1 MDLVLLNLNY
11 LKKFLNLI
19 VNPIMSLY
27 ELKDRINYGNIK
39 EGIFRLYE
47 NENYLYI
54 LFSRQDEMDIDDNII
69 VLKIID
75 LDTEEEY
82 ETEIIDFSIED
93 LDKINLDLYFL
104 DNYFYFFYQDNEK
117 FFALKYA
124 LEIDTI
130 NMYDL
135 NDIGEELYI
144 VDLVKNVKFDI
155 IQNNDKIYFFYIEEE
170 ESKYIHIYEITSND
184 YKLVCKIELQ
194 KEESTN
200 FILKL
205 ISNDK
210 LFLLNLD
217 ESYYYI
223 IENGDFIKREELN
236 IDLAICKSINKYGDL
251 RNSVS
256 FNNDNNTNEY
266 CVKSYNGNLYFLKM
280 DTNRS
285 YLDSITEG
293 TEGSSV
299 AEDGENLVLN
309 INRDEINNLS
319 NLILYN
325 LDGEMLEILNNVNIG
340 NVRIYQ
346 YALYGNYLLIV
357 YTDEYKNIDKIY
369 NMKKVKVINLDNKV
383 HYDYQQK
390 FEYCFIYNKN
400 LIFVN
405 HRTYDN
411 SNSLVIK
418 YYILTNKKLDKEDII
433 DLGGDNEFISLP
445 NVGNNYYFFKRSNLF
460 DIENSRSLR
469 GTEEYCLCTYSLKEY
484 NYGGGYS
491 YNPIISSRAITNL
504 TDTTETTF
512 SSGEYK
518 FGEYTKSTDL
528 SIGLGTYL
536 FTDIS
541 KDNPIA
547 FNISNKSN
555 IEFLGLVN
563 NMFMVGD
570 NGDNRKYP
578 YTYMDS
584 NNNLFYFY
592 YGTVALKV
600 TGDFGS
606 IDGYHIYYNSDV
618 STVNHKISFDN
629 SNISG
634 KSIDNCLEL
643 NELTTNR
650 LNTNFYHTGNKT
662 NGIEVIC
669 NNPNATDTDTTTDTD
684 TAITYFPYVHGYSD
698 ITASTC
704 MYIRSNG
711 IPNYKIYIDGTINT
725 TATAKWASNKSL
737 TTGLIVTTVNGI
749 DRQSYSYV
757 NNSRKVYGH
766 PFKIPTNPNI
776 VEEKTIPVE
785 IYSTI
790 DPPTTTFNKEVFWY
804 KNDSN
809 WKEVMTDRS
818 YETIKIGTG
827 PSSLTPLGPIGVMV
841 NGIPCYNHHDMTDT
855 VSDIIESSISKITDP
870 VVKRQLTIVTPS
882 SNYSRTNRVT
892 DTDSTN
898 SKIVYDDNGGT
909 IDRNNDYHY
918 NKYPVGL
925 EAMIKFG
932 TVTSE
937 TNNPYY
943 GEAFKT
949 EYIIGTNGIILDK
962 YYLNVS
968 ESNFSGYTFSLVKG
982 SGTLDTTE
990 LILLQNNF
998 YTNGLPGKSINA
1010 HLYLDLSV
1018 VTVTADY
1025 INKTFTLQGKK
1036 GSDTITVLIK
1046 IIDSPAHSDD
1056 KKYFYLKKDSSK
1068 IDFYKTPTINS
1079 NFTYTGFL
1087 KNITSTDSTKNEIK
1101 LSLEAQKSLEG
1112 NTLDSQN
1119 IFAHSPILGWAFD
1132 GYPIY
1137 GQIGYKNDTDGDYSL
1152 KILKSSHDTGTHLY
1166 DPTGTTGDLDICN
1179 GIFRK
1184 TPEFPNGIYHYVCTL
1199 KLSIDGTE
1207 IDVSNAKTE
1216 DNSIYAYPY
1225 IIGAYR
1231 GVPELSNFALTSA
1244 TNSSLSSN
1252 SSSGSSNSTYSTS
1265 TTSTN
1270 STSTSSTS
1278 SGTSSQLIVSD
1289 TTNYEVNFRSIK
1301 GLSDTYNGGSTTSI
1315 NVTQDENYIK
1325 LQRGGKPYIWNFSGS
1340 STTDT
1345 YFGAD
1350 CNTFGSATIASLA
1363 DSGASPSF
1371 LKAYGNVMKF
1381 KYTGTVTIGKVA
1393 IFDSDTALTVK
1404 DLNENKS
1411 ILGVIIYKDT
1421 TNNLCYVCTN
1431 GICEV
1436 ETITNTP
1443 VKNEVLSSSTAGVIK
1458 KYSIDGS
1465 NDDTIN
1471 YILGTYIG
1479 QNSSANYLINI
1490 NPHTVLD

>member
-1 MDLVLLNLNY
+1 
-11 LKKFLNLI
+11 
-19 VNPIMSLY
+19 MSLY

-47 NENYLYI
+47 REDFVYI
-54 LFSRQDEMDIDDNII
+54 LFSRQDEMDVEDNII

-93 LDKINLDLYFL
+93 LDKINLGLYFL
-104 DNYFYFFYQDNEK
+104 DNYFYFFYQDEEK

-170 ESKYIHIYEITSND
+170 ESKYIHIYEITASD
-184 YKLVCKIELQ
+184 YNLVSKIELQ
-194 KEESTN
+194 KEETTN
-200 FILKL
+200 FILQL
-205 ISNDK
+205 MDYDK

-223 IENGDFIKREELN
+223 IENGDFIKREEIN
-236 IDLAICKSINKYGDL
+236 IDLSICKSINKYGDL
-251 RNSVS
+251 GNNIG

-266 CVKSYNGNLYFLKM
+266 CIKSYNDNLYFLKM

-285 YLDSITEG
+285 YLDTITED
-293 TEGSSV
+293 TEV
-299 AEDGENLVLN
+299 EEGENLVLK
-309 INRDEINNLS
+309 INKEEINNLS

-325 LDGEMLEILNNVNIG
+325 LDGEILEVLSNI
-340 NVRIYQ
+340 NIDNIRIYQ
-346 YALYGNYLLIV
+346 YALYDNYLLIV

-369 NMKKVKVINLDNKV
+369 NMKKVKVINLDNNV
-383 HYDYQQK
+383 YYDYQHK

-405 HRTYDN
+405 HRTYDT
-411 SNSLVIK
+411 SSSLVIK

-433 DLGGDNEFISLP
+433 DLGADNEFISLP
-445 NVGNNYYFFKRSNLF
+445 NVGNNYYFFKRSNLL
-460 DIENSRSLR
+460 DMENFRSLR
-469 GTEEYCLCTYSLKEY
+469 GTKEYCLCTYNLKDY
-484 NYGGGYS
+484 NYEDGYI
-491 YNPIISSRAITNL
+491 YNPVISSRAVTNL
-504 TDTTETTF
+504 TDTTESSF

-518 FGEYTKSTDL
+518 FNEKDKATDL

-541 KDNPIA
+541 KDNPIS
-547 FNISNKSN
+547 FNITNKSN
-555 IEFLGLVN
+555 IEFLGLTN

-606 IDGYHIYYNSDV
+606 INGYYVYYNSDV

-629 SNISG
+629 SNIAG

-643 NELTTNR
+643 NEITTNR

-669 NNPNATDTDTTTDTD
+669 NNLNATDTDTSTDTD
-684 TAITYFPYVHGYSD
+684 TAVTYFPYVHGYTD
-698 ITASTC
+698 ITESTC

-711 IPNYKIYIDGTINT
+711 IPNYKIYIGGTINT
-725 TATAKWASNKSL
+725 TATARWASNKSI
-737 TTGLIVTTVNGI
+737 TTGLIETNINGI

-757 NNSRKVYGH
+757 NNSRKVYGN
-766 PFKIPTNPNI
+766 PLKIPTNPDI

-785 IYSTI
+785 IYSSV

-804 KNDSN
+804 KNDLN

-827 PSSLTPLGPIGVMV
+827 PSSLTPLGPIGIMV

-855 VSDIIESSISKITDP
+855 VSDIVESSVSKITDP
-870 VVKRQLTIVTPS
+870 VVKRKLTTVTLN
-882 SNYSRTNRVT
+882 SNYNRTNRVT

-898 SKIVYDDNGGT
+898 SKIVYDNNGGI

-932 TVTSE
+932 TVISE

-949 EYIIGTNGIILDK
+949 EYDIGTNGIILDK
-962 YYLNVS
+962 YYFNVS
-968 ESNFSGYTFSLVKG
+968 EGNFSDYTFSLTKG
-982 SGTLDTTE
+982 SGSLSEDNLT
-990 LILLQNNF
+990 LLQNNF
-998 YTNGLPGKSINA
+998 YTNGLPGKSLNA

-1018 VTVTADY
+1018 VTVIADY
-1025 INKTFTLQGKK
+1025 IGKTFTLQGKK
-1036 GSDTITVLIK
+1036 GSDTLTKLIK
-1046 IIDSPAHSDD
+1046 IIESPSHSDD

-1068 IDFYKTPTINS
+1068 IDFYKTPTVNS
-1079 NFTYTGFL
+1079 FTYTGFL
-1087 KNITSTDSTKNEIK
+1087 KNISLTDSTNEIK
-1101 LSLEAQKSLEG
+1101 LALEAQKSFEG
-1112 NTLDSQN
+1112 NSTDSQN
-1119 IFAHSPILGWAFD
+1119 TFAHSPILGWAFD

-1137 GQIGYKNDTDGDYSL
+1137 GQIGYAKDTDGDYSL
-1152 KILKSSHDTGTHLY
+1152 KFLKSSYDTSTHLY
-1166 DPTGTTGDLDICN
+1166 DPTGTSGDLDICN

-1199 KLSIDGTE
+1199 KLSTDGTE
-1207 IDVSNAKTE
+1207 IDVSKAQTE
-1216 DNSIYAYPY
+1216 ENSMYAYPY

-1231 GVPELSNFALTSA
+1231 GVPELSNFSLTST
-1244 TNSSLSSN
+1244 TNASLSS
-1252 SSSGSSNSTYSTS
+1252 SSGSSSNSTYSTS
-1265 TTSTN
+1265 TTSTD

-1301 GLSDTYNGGSTTSI
+1301 GLSDKYNGTDTTSL

-1325 LQRGGKPYIWNFSGS
+1325 LQRGTKPYIWNFTGS

-1350 CNTFGSATIASLA
+1350 CNMFGLGTIASLA
-1363 DSGASPSF
+1363 DSGSSPSF

-1393 IFDSDTALTVK
+1393 IFDSDTDLTVK
-1404 DLNENKS
+1404 DLDENKS

>member
-1 MDLVLLNLNY
+1 
-11 LKKFLNLI
+11 
-19 VNPIMSLY
+19 MSLY

-47 NENYLYI
+47 KEDFVYI
-54 LFSRQDEMDIDDNII
+54 LFSRHDEMDVEDNII

-93 LDKINLDLYFL
+93 LDKINLGLYFL

-117 FFALKYA
+117 FFSLKYA

-170 ESKYIHIYEITSND
+170 ENKYIHIYEITSDD
-184 YKLVCKIELQ
+184 YNLVSKIELQ
-194 KEESTN
+194 KEETTN
-200 FILKL
+200 FILQL
-205 ISNDK
+205 MDYDK
-210 LFLLNLD
+210 LFLLNLG

-236 IDLAICKSINKYGDL
+236 IDLSICKSINKYGDL
-251 RNSVS
+251 ANNIG

-266 CVKSYNGNLYFLKM
+266 CIKSYNNNLYFLKM
-280 DTNRS
+280 DNNRS
-285 YLDSITEG
+285 YLDTITED
-293 TEGSSV
+293 TEV
-299 AEDGENLVLN
+299 EEGENLVLN
-309 INRDEINNLS
+309 INKEEINNLS

-325 LDGEMLEILNNVNIG
+325 LDGVILEVLNNINIG

-346 YALYGNYLLIV
+346 YVLYDNYLLIV

-369 NMKKVKVINLDNKV
+369 NMKKVKVINLDNNV
-383 HYDYQQK
+383 HYDYQHK

-405 HRTYDN
+405 HRTYDK
-411 SNSLVIK
+411 SSSLVIK

-433 DLGGDNEFISLP
+433 DLGADNEFISLP
-445 NVGNNYYFFKRSNLF
+445 NVGNNYYFFKRSNFL
-460 DIENSRSLR
+460 DMENSRSLI
-469 GTEEYCLCTYSLKEY
+469 GTEEYCLCTYNLKEY
-484 NYGGGYS
+484 NYEEGYI
-491 YNPIISSRAITNL
+491 YNPVISSRAVTNL
-504 TDTTETTF
+504 TDTSESSF

-518 FGEYTKSTDL
+518 FGEYTKSTNL

-541 KDNPIA
+541 KDNPIS

-555 IEFLGLVN
+555 IEFLGLTN

-584 NNNLFYFY
+584 NNNVFYFY

-606 IDGYHIYYNSDV
+606 IGGYHVYYNSDI

-629 SNISG
+629 SNIVG

-650 LNTNFYHTGNKT
+650 LNTNFYHTGNKN

-684 TAITYFPYVHGYSD
+684 TAITYFPYVHSYTD
-698 ITASTC
+698 ITESTC

-711 IPNYKIYIDGTINT
+711 IPNYKIYLGGTINT
-725 TATAKWASNKSL
+725 TSTARWASNKSI
-737 TTGLIVTTVNGI
+737 TSGLIEKNINGI

-757 NNSRKVYGH
+757 NNSRKVYGY
-766 PFKIPTNPNI
+766 PFKIPTNPDI
-776 VEEKTIPVE
+776 VEEKTIPSD
-785 IYSTI
+785 IH
-790 DPPTTTFNKEVFWY
+790 PTTITPNKEVFWY

-818 YETIKIGTG
+818 YETIKIGNG
-827 PSSLTPLGPIGVMV
+827 HLSLTPLGPIGVMV

-855 VSDIIESSISKITDP
+855 VSDIIESSVSKITDP
-870 VVKRQLTIVTPS
+870 VLKRQLTSVTLS
-882 SNYSRTNRVT
+882 SNYIRTNRVT

-898 SKIVYDDNGGT
+898 SKIVYDNNGGT

-932 TVTSE
+932 TVISE

-949 EYIIGTNGIILDK
+949 EYDIGTNGIILDK
-962 YYLNVS
+962 YYFNVS
-968 ESNFSGYTFSLVKG
+968 EGNFSGYTFSLTKG
-982 SGTLDTTE
+982 SGSLSKDNLT
-990 LILLQNNF
+990 LLQNNF
-998 YTNGLPGKSINA
+998 YTNGLPGKSLNA

-1025 INKTFTLQGKK
+1025 IGKAFTLQGTK
-1036 GSDTITVLIK
+1036 GSDTLTVLIK
-1046 IIDSPAHSDD
+1046 IIDSPSHSDD

-1068 IDFYKTPTINS
+1068 IDFYKTPTVNS
-1079 NFTYTGFL
+1079 FTYTGFL
-1087 KNITSTDSTKNEIK
+1087 KNIGLTDSTNEIK
-1101 LSLEAQKSLEG
+1101 LALESQKSFEG
-1112 NTLDSQN
+1112 NSADSQN
-1119 IFAHSPILGWAFD
+1119 TFAHSPILGWAFD

-1152 KILKSSHDTGTHLY
+1152 KFLKSSYDTEHLY
-1166 DPTGTTGDLDICN
+1166 DPTGTSGDLDICN
-1179 GIFRK
+1179 GIFIK
-1184 TPEFPNGIYHYVCTL
+1184 TPEFPDGIYHYVCTL
-1199 KLSIDGTE
+1199 KLSGVDT
-1207 IDVSNAKTE
+1207 IDVSKAKTE
-1216 DNSIYAYPY
+1216 ENSMYAYPY

-1231 GVPELSNFALTSA
+1231 SVPELSNFSLTST
-1244 TNSSLSSN
+1244 TNASLS

-1265 TTSTN
+1265 TTSTD

-1301 GLSDTYNGGSTTSI
+1301 GLSDKYNGNDTTSL

-1325 LQRGGKPYIWNFSGS
+1325 LQRGSKPYIWNFTGS
-1340 STTDT
+1340 STTDK

-1350 CNTFGSATIASLA
+1350 CNMFGLGTIASLA
-1363 DSGASPSF
+1363 DSGSSPSF
-1371 LKAYGNVMKF
+1371 LKAYGTVMKF
-1381 KYTGTVTIGKVA
+1381 KYTGIVTIGKVA
-1393 IFDSDTALTVK
+1393 IFDSDTDLTVK
-1404 DLNENKS
+1404 DLDKNES
-1411 ILGVIIYKDT
+1411 ILGVIIYVDKDT
-1421 TNNLCYVCTN
+1421 TNKVCYVCTH

-1436 ETITNTP
+1436 DTITDTP
-1443 VKNEVLSSSTAGVIK
+1443 VKNEVLSSDTVGDTAGVIK
-1458 KYSIDGS
+1458 KYSIDSS
-1465 NDDTIN
+1465 NNDTIN

-1479 QNSSANYLINI
+1479 QNSSDNHLINI

>member
-1 MDLVLLNLNY
+1 
-11 LKKFLNLI
+11 
-19 VNPIMSLY
+19 MSLY

-47 NENYLYI
+47 REDFVYI
-54 LFSRQDEMDIDDNII
+54 LFSRQDEMDVEDNII

-93 LDKINLDLYFL
+93 LDKINLGLYFL

-124 LEIDTI
+124 LEINTI

-144 VDLVKNVKFDI
+144 VYLVKNVKFDI

-170 ESKYIHIYEITSND
+170 ENKYIHIYEITTSD
-184 YKLVCKIELQ
+184 YNLVSKIELQ
-194 KEESTN
+194 KEETTN
-200 FILKL
+200 FILQL
-205 ISNDK
+205 MDYDK

-236 IDLAICKSINKYGDL
+236 IDLSICKSINKYGDFG
-251 RNSVS
+251 NNIG

-266 CVKSYNGNLYFLKM
+266 CIKSYNNNLYFLKM

-285 YLDSITEG
+285 YLDTITDG
-293 TEGSSV
+293 TEV
-299 AEDGENLVLN
+299 EEGENLILK
-309 INRDEINNLS
+309 INKEEINNLS

-325 LDGEMLEILNNVNIG
+325 LDGEILEVLSNI
-340 NVRIYQ
+340 NIDNIRIYQ
-346 YALYGNYLLIV
+346 YALYDNYLLIV

-369 NMKKVKVINLDNKV
+369 NMKKVKVINLNNNI
-383 HYDYQQK
+383 HYDYQHK

-405 HRTYDN
+405 HRTYDK
-411 SNSLVIK
+411 SSSLVIK

-433 DLGGDNEFISLP
+433 DLGADNEFISLP
-445 NVGNNYYFFKRSNLF
+445 NVGNNYYFFKRSNLL
-460 DIENSRSLR
+460 DMENSRSLR
-469 GTEEYCLCTYSLKEY
+469 GTEEYCLCTYNLKDY
-484 NYGGGYS
+484 NYEEGYI
-491 YNPIISSRAITNL
+491 YNPVISSRAVTNL

-541 KDNPIA
+541 KDNPIS
-547 FNISNKSN
+547 FNITNKSN
-555 IEFLGLVN
+555 IEFLGLTN

-570 NGDNRKYP
+570 NDDNRKYP

-606 IDGYHIYYNSDV
+606 INGYYVYYNSSV

-629 SNISG
+629 SNIAG

-643 NELTTNR
+643 NEITTNR

-669 NNPNATDTDTTTDTD
+669 NNPNATYTNTSTDTD
-684 TAITYFPYVHGYSD
+684 TAITYFPYVHSYTD
-698 ITASTC
+698 ITESTC

-711 IPNYKIYIDGTINT
+711 IPNYKIYIDGTVNT
-725 TATAKWASNKSL
+725 TSTAKWASNKSI
-737 TTGLIVTTVNGI
+737 TSGLIETNINGI

-757 NNSRKVYGH
+757 NNSRKVYGY
-766 PFKIPTNPNI
+766 PFKIPTNPDI
-776 VEEKTIPVE
+776 VEEKTIPVK
-785 IYSTI
+785 IYSIEET
-790 DPPTTTFNKEVFWY
+790 PTTTFNKEVFWY

-827 PSSLTPLGPIGVMV
+827 PSSLTPLGPIGIMV

-855 VSDIIESSISKITDP
+855 VSDIVESSVSKITDP
-870 VVKRQLTIVTPS
+870 VVKRQLTTVTLN
-882 SNYSRTNRVT
+882 SNYNRTNRVT

-898 SKIVYDDNGGT
+898 SKIVYDNNGGT

-932 TVTSE
+932 TVISE

-949 EYIIGTNGIILDK
+949 EYDIGTNGIILDK
-962 YYLNVS
+962 YYFNVS
-968 ESNFSGYTFSLVKG
+968 EGNFSGYTFSLTKG
-982 SGTLDTTE
+982 SGSLSEDNLT
-990 LILLQNNF
+990 LLQNNF
-998 YTNGLPGKSINA
+998 YTNGLPGKSLNA

-1018 VTVTADY
+1018 VTVTEDY
-1025 INKTFTLQGKK
+1025 IGKTFTLQGKK
-1036 GSDTITVLIK
+1036 GSDTLTKIIK
-1046 IIDSPAHSDD
+1046 IIESPVHSDD

-1068 IDFYKTPTINS
+1068 IDFYKTPTVNG
-1079 NFTYTGFL
+1079 FTYTGFL
-1087 KNITSTDSTKNEIK
+1087 KNIGLTDSTNEIK
-1101 LSLEAQKSLEG
+1101 LALEAQKSFEG
-1112 NTLDSQN
+1112 NSADSQN
-1119 IFAHSPILGWAFD
+1119 TFAHSPILGWAFD

-1137 GQIGYKNDTDGDYSL
+1137 GQIGYAKDTDGDYSL
-1152 KILKSSHDTGTHLY
+1152 KILKSSYDTSTHLY
-1166 DPTGTTGDLDICN
+1166 DQNGTSGDLDICN

-1184 TPEFPNGIYHYVCTL
+1184 TPEYPDGIYHYVCTL
-1199 KLSIDGTE
+1199 NTDGTE
-1207 IDVSNAKTE
+1207 IDVSKAKIE

-1231 GVPELSNFALTSA
+1231 GVPELSNFALTST
-1244 TNSSLSSN
+1244 TNASLSSN
-1252 SSSGSSNSTYSTS
+1252 SSSSTYSTS
-1265 TTSTN
+1265 VTSTD

-1289 TTNYEVNFRSIK
+1289 TTNYDVNFRSIK
-1301 GLSDTYNGGSTTSI
+1301 GLSDTYNGTATTSL

-1325 LQRGGKPYIWNFSGS
+1325 LQRGTKPYIWNFTGS

-1350 CNTFGSATIASLA
+1350 CNMFGLGTIASLA
-1363 DSGASPSF
+1363 DSGSSPSF
-1371 LKAYGNVMKF
+1371 LKAYGTVMKF

-1393 IFDSDTALTVK
+1393 IFDSDTDLTVK
-1404 DLNENKS
+1404 DLDENKS

-1421 TNNLCYVCTN
+1421 TNNLCYVSTN

>member
-1 MDLVLLNLNY
+1 
-11 LKKFLNLI
+11 
-19 VNPIMSLY
+19 MSLY

-47 NENYLYI
+47 REDFVYI
-54 LFSRQDEMDIDDNII
+54 LFSRHDEMDVEDNII

-93 LDKINLDLYFL
+93 LDKINLGLYFL

-135 NDIGEELYI
+135 NDIGDELYI

-155 IQNNDKIYFFYIEEE
+155 IQNNDKIYFFYIEEG
-170 ESKYIHIYEITSND
+170 ESKYIHIYEITSDD
-184 YKLVCKIELQ
+184 YNLVSKIELQ
-194 KEESTN
+194 KEETTN
-200 FILKL
+200 FILQLMDNK
-205 ISNDK
+205 K

-217 ESYYYI
+217 ESYYYS

-236 IDLAICKSINKYGDL
+236 IDLSICKSINKYGDL
-251 RNSVS
+251 GNNIG

-266 CVKSYNGNLYFLKM
+266 CIKSYNDNLYFLKI

-285 YLDSITEG
+285 YLDTITEED
-293 TEGSSV
+293 EG
-299 AEDGENLVLN
+299 EEEGENLVLK
-309 INRDEINNLS
+309 INKNEISNLS

-325 LDGEMLEILNNVNIG
+325 LDGEILEVLSNVNIG
-340 NVRIYQ
+340 NIRIYQ
-346 YALYGNYLLIV
+346 YALYDNYLLIV
-357 YTDEYKNIDKIY
+357 YTDEYKNIDNIY
-369 NMKKVKVINLDNKV
+369 NMKKVKVINLDNNV
-383 HYDYQQK
+383 YYDYQQK

-405 HRTYDN
+405 HRTYDA
-411 SNSLVIK
+411 SSSLVIK
-418 YYILTNKKLDKEDII
+418 YYILINKKLDKEDII

-445 NVGNNYYFFKRSNLF
+445 NVGNNYYFFKRSNLL
-460 DIENSRSLR
+460 DMENSRSLR
-469 GTEEYCLCTYSLKEY
+469 GTEEYCLCTYNLKEY
-484 NYGGGYS
+484 NYEGGYI
-491 YNPIISSRAITNL
+491 YNPVISSRAVTNL
-504 TDTTETTF
+504 TDTTESSF

-518 FGEYTKSTDL
+518 FNEKDKATDL

-541 KDNPIA
+541 KDNPIS

-555 IEFLGLVN
+555 IEFLGLTN

-606 IDGYHIYYNSDV
+606 IDGYHVYYNSDV
-618 STVNHKISFDN
+618 STVAHKISFDN
-629 SNISG
+629 SNIDG

-669 NNPNATDTDTTTDTD
+669 NNPNSIDTDTV
-684 TAITYFPYVHGYSD
+684 ITYFPYVHSYTN
-698 ITASTC
+698 ITESTC

-725 TATAKWASNKSL
+725 TANAKWASNKSI
-737 TTGLIVTTVNGI
+737 TTGLIETNINGI

-757 NNSRKVYGH
+757 NNSRRVYGF

-776 VEEKTIPVE
+776 VEEKTIP
-785 IYSTI
+785 I
-790 DPPTTTFNKEVFWY
+790 DIHPTTIIPNKEVFWY

-818 YETIKIGTG
+818 YETIKISGN
-827 PSSLTPLGPIGVMV
+827 SISLTPLGPLGVMV
-841 NGIPCYNHHDMTDT
+841 NGVPCYNHHDMTDT
-855 VSDIIESSISKITDP
+855 VSDIVESSVSKITDP

-909 IDRNNDYHY
+909 VDRNNDYHY

-932 TVTSE
+932 TVISE

-943 GEAFKT
+943 GEVFKT
-949 EYIIGTNGIILDK
+949 EYDIGTNGIILDK
-962 YYLNVS
+962 YYFNVS
-968 ESNFSGYTFSLVKG
+968 EGNFSGYTFSLTKG
-982 SGTLDTTE
+982 SGSLSEDNLT
-990 LILLQNNF
+990 LLQNNF
-998 YTNGLPGKSINA
+998 YTNGLPGKSLNA

-1018 VTVTADY
+1018 VTEDY
-1025 INKTFTLQGKK
+1025 IGKTFTLQGTK
-1036 GSDTITVLIK
+1036 GSDTLTKLIK
-1046 IIDSPAHSDD
+1046 IIGTGAHSDD

-1068 IDFYKTPTINS
+1068 IDFYKTPTVNS
-1079 NFTYTGFL
+1079 FTYTGFL
-1087 KNITSTDSTKNEIK
+1087 KNIGLTNSTNEIK
-1101 LSLEAQKSLEG
+1101 LALEAQKSFEG
-1112 NTLDSQN
+1112 NSEDSQN
-1119 IFAHSPILGWAFD
+1119 TFAHSPILGWAFD

-1152 KILKSSHDTGTHLY
+1152 KFLKSSYDTEHLY
-1166 DPTGTTGDLDICN
+1166 NPIGTSGDLDICN

-1199 KLSIDGTE
+1199 KLSTDVTE
-1207 IDVSNAKTE
+1207 IDISNAKTE
-1216 DNSIYAYPY
+1216 ENSMYAYPY

-1231 GVPELSNFALTSA
+1231 GIPELSNFSLTST
-1244 TNSSLSSN
+1244 TNSSLSS
-1252 SSSGSSNSTYSTS
+1252 SSGSSSSNSTYSTS
-1265 TTSTN
+1265 TTSTD

-1289 TTNYEVNFRSIK
+1289 TTNYEVNFRSIR
-1301 GLSDTYNGGSTTSI
+1301 GLNDTYNGMDTTSL

-1325 LQRGGKPYIWNFSGS
+1325 LQRGSKPYIWNFTGS

-1350 CNTFGSATIASLA
+1350 CNMFGLGTIASLA
-1363 DSGASPSF
+1363 DSGSSPSF
-1371 LKAYGNVMKF
+1371 LKAYGTVMKF
-1381 KYTGTVTIGKVA
+1381 KYTGIVTIGKVA
-1393 IFDSDTALTVK
+1393 IFDSDTDLTVK
-1404 DLNENKS
+1404 DLDKNKS

-1436 ETITNTP
+1436 KTITDTP

-1465 NDDTIN
+1465 NEDTIN